1 MSQENPADVAQ
12 SRVSAI
18 VPMARREFVSTIVTG
33 LGVGLVIAGLFYLF
47 NSLVFTP
54 VLCRAQSTTGC
65 EQAPN
70 YAMIIA
76 LVIGS
81 IGGVA
86 ALARQRVY
94 RPLLIVL
101 AAALT
106 LWSVQGVLA
115 NNAFEW
121 YVAVPITG
129 ALFALGY
136 AAFGW
141 LSRIRNFILALI
153 AIVIL
158 AVVTRLVF
166 VG

>member
-1 MSQENPADVAQ
+1 
-12 SRVSAI
+12 
-18 VPMARREFVSTIVTG
+18 
-33 LGVGLVIAGLFYLF
+33 
-47 NSLVFTP
+47 
-54 VLCRAQSTTGC
+54 
-65 EQAPN
+65 
-70 YAMIIA
+70 MIIA

-115 NNAFEW
+115 NNAFAW